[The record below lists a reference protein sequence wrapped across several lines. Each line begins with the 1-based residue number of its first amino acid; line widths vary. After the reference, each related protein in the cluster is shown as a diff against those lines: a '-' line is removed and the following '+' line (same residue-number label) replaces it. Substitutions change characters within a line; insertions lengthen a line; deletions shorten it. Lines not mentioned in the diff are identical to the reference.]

1 MTIEAKITHKLII
14 PVTFE
19 GVEHNTITIRRIK
32 AKDLR
37 AFKQE
42 SQDIGEILSLIG
54 KLSGWPPEGVDELDQ
69 ADLEAI
75 SEIIAGFSKARG
87 R

>member
-1 MTIEAKITHKLII
+1 MTIETKTTHQLLV

-19 GVEHNTITIRRIK
+19 GTVHNSITIRRVK

-37 AFKQE
+37 GLKTDDATIE
-42 SQDIGEILSLIG
+42 EILELIV

-75 SEIIAGFSKARG
+75 GDIIKGFSKARG
-87 R
+87 

>member
-1 MTIEAKITHKLII
+1 MSLQEKITHKLIV

-19 GVEHNTITIRRIK
+19 GVVHDVIIIRRIK

-54 KLSGWPPEGVDELDQ
+54 KLSNWPPEGVDELDQ

-75 SEIIAGFSKARG
+75 SEIIAGSSKARG

>member
-1 MTIEAKITHKLII
+1 MTVEKQVTHKLLV

-19 GVEHNTITIRRIK
+19 GREHDTITIRRVK
-32 AKDLR
+32 VKDLR
-37 AFKQE
+37 GLKVDNVTIEEMLA
-42 SQDIGEILSLIG
+42 LIV

-75 SEIIAGFSKARG
+75 SEIISGFSKARG
-87 R
+87 